1 MENPSVSRIAIE
13 PTPCNPKQGDGTR
26 PFSLPQGDPAV
37 RLAVIKAAA
46 EQLKGAILRTPSLEA
61 PKLSAL
67 AGARVFLKYEAMQAT
82 GSFKERGALLKLLS
96 LGEAAR
102 QRGVIAISA
111 GNHAQA
117 VAHHAARLGV
127 PATVVMPENTPFN
140 KVANTEAYGAKVI
153 LSGEDIAA
161 GERLAAQ
168 LIEEH
173 GYTLVHPYDDPVV
186 IAGQG
191 TAGLEFMEDCP
202 GLDCL
207 IVPVGGGGFISGVAA
222 AAKALKPEIVIYGV
236 EVESYP
242 SAYNALRGEPAP
254 CGAPTLAEGIAVKS
268 CGTHTL
274 PMIRELVEDIL
285 LVSEAAIEEA
295 IFCLASLQKTVAE
308 GASAAGLAAL
318 LANKARFAGQRV
330 GLFQCGANIDPRV
343 LASIMMRGLERESKI
358 VSLRISIADR
368 PGTLGEI
375 ASELGRCGANIL
387 EVHHRRF
394 YLDVPAKGAVV
405 EIVIETKDKAHADIA
420 VERLRLRGFKIER
433 MNNLWGDA
441 FANGPIRPGPAAG
454 I

>member
-1 MENPSVSRIAIE
+1 MISEGSLLGNGA
-13 PTPCNPKQGDGTR
+13 R
-26 PFSLPQGDPAV
+26 PFSLASGDPAA
-37 RLAVIKAAA
+37 RLAVIEGAA
-46 EQLKGAILRTPSLEA
+46 EKLKGAILRTPAIEA

-67 AGARVFLKYEAMQAT
+67 SGAQIFLKHESMQAT

-96 LGEAAR
+96 LSEAAR
-102 QRGVIAISA
+102 QRGAIAISA

-117 VAHHAARLGV
+117 VACHAARLGV
-127 PATVVMPENTPFN
+127 PVTVIMPENTPFN

-153 LSGEDIAA
+153 LSGEDVAA
-161 GERLAAQ
+161 GERVAAK

-173 GYTLVHPYDDPVV
+173 GYTLIHPYDDPIV

-191 TAGLEFMEDCP
+191 TAGLEFIEDCP
-202 GLDCL
+202 ALDCI
-207 IVPVGGGGFISGVAA
+207 IVPIGGGGFISGVAA
-222 AAKALKPEIVIYGV
+222 AAKALKPGIRIFGV
-236 EVESYP
+236 EVDSYP
-242 SAYNALRGEPAP
+242 SAYAALRGLPAP
-254 CGAPTLAEGIAVKS
+254 IGRPTLAEGIAVKS
-268 CGTHTL
+268 CGVHTL
-274 PMIRELVEDIL
+274 PLIRELVEDIL

-318 LANKARFAGQRV
+318 LANKPSFAGQRV

-343 LASIMMRGLERESKI
+343 LASILMRGLERESKI

-375 ASELGRCGANIL
+375 TSELGRCGVNIL
-387 EVHHRRF
+387 EVYHRRF

-405 EIVIETKDKAHADIA
+405 EIVVETKGKAHTDAA
-420 VERLRLRGFKIER
+420 MERLRLRGFKVER

-441 FANGPIRPGPAAG
+441 LANGHIRPGPEVSP
-454 I
+454 

>member
-1 MENPSVSRIAIE
+1 MENPSANRVAIDLARAS
-13 PTPCNPKQGDGTR
+13 P
-26 PFSLPQGDPAV
+26 SWLPQGNPAA
-37 RLAVIKAAA
+37 RLPLIKAAA
-46 EQLKGAILRTPSLEA
+46 DRLKGAILRTPALEA

-67 AGARVFLKYEAMQAT
+67 TGAQVFLKYEAMQAT

-96 LGEAAR
+96 LGEAER

-117 VAHHAARLGV
+117 VAYHAAKLGI
-127 PATVVMPENTPFN
+127 PAAVIMPEGTPFN
-140 KVANTEAYGAKVI
+140 KVANTEAYGARVV

-173 GYTLVHPYDDPVV
+173 GYTLIHPYDDPVV

-207 IVPVGGGGFISGVAA
+207 IVPIGGGGFISGVAA
-222 AAKALKPEIVIYGV
+222 AAKAIKPQIRIFGV

-242 SAYNALRGEPAP
+242 STYAALRGQPAP
-254 CGAPTLAEGIAVKS
+254 CGGPTLAEGIAVKS
-268 CGTHTL
+268 CGAHTL
-274 PMIRELVEDIL
+274 PMIRELVEEVL
-285 LVSEAAIEEA
+285 LVSEAGIEEA

-318 LANKARFAGQRV
+318 LANKPQFAGLRV

-375 ASELGRCGANIL
+375 ASELGRCGVNIL
-387 EVHHRRF
+387 EVDHRRF

-405 EIVIETKDKAHADIA
+405 EIVIETKDKAHADLA
-420 VERLRLRGFKIER
+420 VERLRLHGFKVER

-441 FANGPIRPGPAAG
+441 LANGPILPEPAAST
-454 I
+454 